1 MTLQHFN
8 TLSQHKQHRKL
19 LTNGVWLADRHT
31 EDATVLL
38 FQLDTFYV
46 EVFFTKQGDE
56 IVQSNSFDTTD
67 ELDPY
72 LDEIELPGFI
82 NN

>member
-8 TLSQHKQHRKL
+8 TLSKHKQHRKL
-19 LTNGVWLADRHT
+19 LVKGVWLADRHT
-31 EDATVLL
+31 EDTTVLL

-46 EVFFTKQGDE
+46 EIFFTKQGDE
-56 IVQSNSFDTTD
+56 IVHSNSFESTD

-72 LDEIELPGFI
+72 LEDIDLSCVV
-82 NN
+82 

>member
-8 TLSQHKQHRKL
+8 TLSEHKQHRKL
-19 LTNGVWLADRHT
+19 LVNGTWLAERHT
-31 EDATVLL
+31 EDSNVLL

-46 EVFFTKQGDE
+46 EVYFTKQGDE
-56 IVQSNSFDTTD
+56 IVHSHSFETTD

-72 LDEIELPGFI
+72 LQDIDLSCVV
-82 NN
+82 